1 MTNQA
6 LQRLQRAAWSTPK
19 GKCLVSAADLS
30 ALIYAWA
37 KLQERQEAIGFKSAI
52 SKSNLT
58 CHFDP

>member
-37 KLQERQEAIGFKSAI
+37 KLQERDEA
-52 SKSNLT
+52 SKSKPAILKPNLT
-58 CHFDP
+58 Q

>member
-30 ALIYAWA
+30 ALIYVWA
-37 KLQERQEAIGFKSAI
+37 KLQERDEASKSKSAI
-52 SKSNLT
+52 SKPN
-58 CHFDP
+58 

>member
-6 LQRLQRAAWSTPK
+6 LQRLQRVAWSTPK

-37 KLQERQEAIGFKSAI
+37 KLQERDQAIGFKSAI
-52 SKSNLT
+52 SKPNST
-58 CHFDP
+58 Q

>member
-37 KLQERQEAIGFKSAI
+37 KLQERDQAIGFKSAI
-52 SKSNLT
+52 SKPNST
-58 CHFDP
+58 Q